1 MQVKAPK
8 NASRGRDRGEISE
21 KGGGRCAAKF
31 PKPFRAKK
39 GRGQPPISTGN
50 HIFPFKSGKKRK
62 KKKKKKNPTT
72 TWPQI
77 ENVFFCNWKQT
88 WLMALAAACQH
99 AWSRRAPAFSE
110 INTCTD
116 IQHIRSNYKPRNKRT
131 NKQASAF
138 SRLLCPIPAKLESE
152 AETSGFQEGRPP
164 GSSSQN
170 LPLVGKEGVI
180 VD

>member
-1 MQVKAPK
+1 MLPEGETEGGYQKKEEAGVPQ
-8 NASRGRDRGEISE
+8 SLFSHSDLRRGGDS
-21 KGGGRCAAKF
+21 
-31 PKPFRAKK
+31 
-39 GRGQPPISTGN
+39 PPSLLGTVFSLLN
-50 HIFPFKSGKKRK
+50 QERKERRRRRK
-62 KKKKKKNPTT
+62 KKTTT

-77 ENVFFCNWKQT
+77 ENVFFCNWKQAS
-88 WLMALAAACQH
+88 LMALAAACQH
-99 AWSRRAPAFSE
+99 GWSRRAPTFFE
-110 INTCTD
+110 INTRTD
-116 IQHIRSNYKPRNKRT
+116 IQYIRSNYKPRNKRT

-152 AETSGFQEGRPP
+152 AEKSGFQEGRPP